1 MRIGRLNAPLPAA
14 QLPRLLTVLLPALLP
29 ALLLGGCTAS
39 ARFGRSVLPPGT
51 AGSQPNMSAAHA
63 VEIDE
68 ERVRLTKEYL
78 RIHNPE
84 LAAALP
90 EADLPEAI
98 AFEPRLIVV
107 HFTAIP
113 TLAETLET
121 FDKPHIGPD
130 RELIRRNGL
139 LNVGIQFVVDR
150 DGTIYALYPE
160 TVIARHVIGL
170 NHVAIGIENV
180 GNGDLR
186 RRRAGAPLTEAQ
198 LEANV
203 ALVRYLVAEHPSIDY
218 LIGHSEY
225 RHLERPIH
233 PAHELFHEELPEYRT
248 EKRDPGRRFLK
259 RLRRALRQSAG
270 GPVG

>member
-1 MRIGRLNAPLPAA
+1 MRISRLNGNRLAALGPA
-14 QLPRLLTVLLPALLP
+14 LLSTLLPALLP
-29 ALLLGGCTAS
+29 ALLLWGCTSS
-39 ARFGRSVLPPGT
+39 ARFGRSVLPPE
-51 AGSQPNMSAAHA
+51 AGGSRPNMSAKHA
-63 VEIDE
+63 MSIDE

-84 LAAALP
+84 LAAGLP

-98 AFEPRLIVV
+98 SFEPRLVVV

-121 FDKPHIGPD
+121 FAKLHIGSE

-203 ALVRYLVAEHPSIDY
+203 ALVRYLVAEHPSIEY
-218 LIGHSEY
+218 LIGHKEY
-225 RHLERPIH
+225 RQLERPAH
-233 PAHELFHEELPEYRT
+233 PAHELFYEELPEYRT
-248 EKRDPGRRFLK
+248 EKSDPGRRFMK
-259 RLRRALRQSAG
+259 RLRQRLRRSAG

>member
-1 MRIGRLNAPLPAA
+1 MRPIQLAAPL
-14 QLPRLLTVLLPALLP
+14 LLATLLA
-29 ALLLGGCTAS
+29 GCTAS
-39 ARFGRSVLPPGT
+39 ARFARSVLPPGSDGSPPAMT
-51 AGSQPNMSAAHA
+51 AEHA
-63 VEIDE
+63 IEIDA
-68 ERVRLTKEYL
+68 ERVRLTREYL
-78 RIHNPE
+78 RIHHPE
-84 LAAALP
+84 LAA
-90 EADLPEAI
+90 DLPAEDLAQSI
-98 AFEPRLIVV
+98 SFEPRLVVV
-107 HFTAIP
+107 HSTAIP
-113 TLAETLET
+113 TLAETLEA
-121 FDKPHIGPD
+121 FAGLHIGPN

-160 TVIARHVIGL
+160 TVIARHTIGL

-203 ALVRYLVAEHPSIDY
+203 ALVRYLVGRYDTIEY

-225 RHLERPIH
+225 RQLEH
-233 PAHELFHEELPEYRT
+233 PAHPAHRLFHEELPAYRT
-248 EKRDPGRRFLK
+248 EKSDPGRRFMRQLRR
-259 RLRRALRQSAG
+259 RLRRAAG